1 MISSTL
7 STGRSAVSIAA
18 RIWRSSSGSRACSID
33 LPLAG
38 EVGTDTRSSAEI
50 RARWYHD
57 PMPSGLE
64 TGFLLDRQ
72 WHWMRSG
79 MEQTKKPALL
89 ALGKVLAETGV
100 PYAIIGGVALQIP
113 QTELEAAG
121 FFRTGEFQHSENWI
135 GPEETPVQFT
145 DDPLLGPAVM
155 RADEIE
161 IDGVRLRVLRR
172 SDLLHE
178 KLRAAIDPARRRS
191 KRLQDMA
198 DAESLLEADPDL
210 AAELTPEEKAA
221 LDRLPP

>member
-1 MISSTL
+1 
-7 STGRSAVSIAA
+7 
-18 RIWRSSSGSRACSID
+18 
-33 LPLAG
+33 
-38 EVGTDTRSSAEI
+38 
-50 RARWYHD
+50 
-57 PMPSGLE
+57 
-64 TGFLLDRQ
+64 
-72 WHWMRSG
+72 

-89 ALGKVLAETGV
+89 ALGKVLAEAGV
-100 PYAIIGGVALQIP
+100 PYAIIGGVALQIH
-113 QTELEAAG
+113 QTEPRTTLDIDLALVDRRSIPRAELEAAG
-121 FFRTGEFQHSENWI
+121 FFRTGEFQHSENWL

-145 DDPLLGPAVM
+145 DDPALGPAVI

-178 KLRAAIDPARRRS
+178 KLRAATDPARRRS

-198 DAESLLEADPDL
+198 DAESLLEADPGL